1 MIRKNNTN
9 KTNQLIVYS
18 LGGGKHFFNIK
29 AHTREQ
35 IDIDTSSRTTYLTI
49 DD

>member
-18 LGGGKHFFNIK
+18 LGGGDGGGGNHF
-29 AHTREQ
+29 
-35 IDIDTSSRTTYLTI
+35 LM
-49 DD
+49 